1 MNSTHIRN
9 LFDLSG
15 RVAMVTGTG
24 GYLGHAMAS
33 ALAELG
39 ASVVATSR
47 DLTRAASAAD
57 ALPRV
62 GSGAAHFGVALNH
75 LDTADIQR
83 AFSEIER
90 RAGRVDILVNNAHDR
105 ITRDWRDVSPE
116 DFSRDLANCTAF
128 FMLARL
134 VRNHAVAAGR
144 PASIINVGSMYG
156 VVGSYPA
163 VYEGIGPASP
173 ASYHAT
179 KGAVVHLTRH
189 LAVYWARDRV
199 RVNCLCP
206 GAFPFP
212 DADPQLV
219 QRLNDRIPLGRV
231 GEAWEVKGAA
241 AFLASD
247 ASSYVTGQVL
257 LVDGGWT
264 AW

>member
-1 MNSTHIRN
+1 MRN
-9 LFDLSG
+9 PSVRDLFDLSG
-15 RVAMVTGTG
+15 RVAVVTGAG
-24 GYLGHAMAS
+24 GYLGGAIAS

-47 DLTRAASAAD
+47 DAAKARAAAD

-62 GSGAAHFGVALNH
+62 GDAVHRGVAMNH
-75 LDTADIQR
+75 LDPADVQR
-83 AFSEIER
+83 AFAEVER
-90 RAGRVDILVNNAHDR
+90 AAGRVDVLVNNAHDR
-105 ITRDWRDVSPE
+105 VTRDWHDVSPE
-116 DFSRDLANCTAF
+116 EFAKDLANCTAF
-128 FMLARL
+128 FTLARL
-134 VRNHAVAAGR
+134 VRNHAAAADR

-156 VVGSYPA
+156 LVGSYPP
-163 VYEGIGPASP
+163 VYEGICAASP

-189 LAVYWARDRV
+189 LAVYWAKDRV

-212 DADPQLV
+212 DADPRLIG
-219 QRLNDRIPLGRV
+219 RLNDRIPLGRI
-231 GEAWEVKGAA
+231 GQAWEVKGAA

-247 ASSYVTGQVL
+247 AGSYVTGQMMV
-257 LVDGGWT
+257 VDGGWT